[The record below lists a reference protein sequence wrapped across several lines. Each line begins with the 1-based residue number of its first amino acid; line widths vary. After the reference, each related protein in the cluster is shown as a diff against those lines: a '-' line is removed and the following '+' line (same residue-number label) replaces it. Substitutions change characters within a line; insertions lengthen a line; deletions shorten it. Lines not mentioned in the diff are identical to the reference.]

1 MGGRGEQTE
10 GGAEG
15 TVQLL
20 LCTRGTRP
28 NQRLCICLCVSV
40 SVYDACIQLNEE
52 MYLFAATL
60 RSYGY
65 DVEPLIQ
72 FLESMQEQYRP
83 PHILCIHSSLS
94 CSIS

>member
-1 MGGRGEQTE
+1 
-10 GGAEG
+10 
-15 TVQLL
+15 
-20 LCTRGTRP
+20 
-28 NQRLCICLCVSV
+28 
-40 SVYDACIQLNEE
+40 

-83 PHILCIHSSLS
+83 LPPTYSSIHSSLS